1 MAVVERRAQE
11 ADSAAAMLWFGR
23 RTEKCAA
30 VACLARSASC
40 ECQVREPVRLPT
52 RYAFSERFSHLPSM
66 SQNND
71 SKSFDSPQGTSI
83 IVVMTMSDDTDK
95 SN

>member
-30 VACLARSASC
+30 VACLAR
-40 ECQVREPVRLPT
+40 CQVREPVRLPT